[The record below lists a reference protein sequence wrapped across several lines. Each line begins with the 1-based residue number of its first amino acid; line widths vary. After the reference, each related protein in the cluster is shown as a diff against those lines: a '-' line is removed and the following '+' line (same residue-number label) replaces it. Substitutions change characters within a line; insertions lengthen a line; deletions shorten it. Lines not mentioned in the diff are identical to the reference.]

1 MKKQR
6 FFLMLSVI
14 FMVNMANA
22 QMTDYLVPINYHNP
36 LLRSGQFM
44 TSLYFSQNNLKTELN
59 SHNSESK
66 DYSVHFA
73 CFLGLTDWMTLST
86 RLRYIPEQT
95 ILEMTG
101 DRVQEDTQDAT
112 FHPEFIL
119 SLRPKPNIEIFGSVF
134 LFRNQY
140 AVGDAIKRSIDPISG
155 YPMPDILI
163 PGYDFKTSG
172 YELRCGF
179 SYAGSLW

>member
-1 MKKQR
+1 
-6 FFLMLSVI
+6 
-14 FMVNMANA
+14 
-22 QMTDYLVPINYHNP
+22 
-36 LLRSGQFM
+36 M
-44 TSLYFSQNNLKTELN
+44 TSLYFSQNNSMTEY
-59 SHNSESK
+59 STQDSESK
-66 DYSVHFA
+66 DYNMNFV

-86 RLRYIPEQT
+86 RLRYIPKQT

-101 DRVQEDTQDAT
+101 DRLQEDTQDAT

-119 SLRPKPNIEIFGSVF
+119 SLRPKPNFEIFGSVF

-140 AVGDAIKRSIDPISG
+140 VVGDATIRTGYFDPGTGDTITL
-155 YPMPDILI
+155 DITE

-179 SYAGSLW
+179 SYAGRLW